1 MKEKQGKIEC
11 RANEGKMVDSNQNL
25 TGESVEDSSPSE
37 ACSFCPENDDRKSD
51 GDEDF
56 NWRPRDIKRWSL
68 AGLGVFCVGLGA
80 LGTVVPGLPTT
91 IFVIIAAWSFS
102 KSCPWLEQR
111 LLRNRMFG
119 PSMEI
124 IDGKRPFTRR
134 ARIIAMSMMWFFGS
148 TSIALLYFTNAV
160 PLYVLL
166 IIFLALI
173 AGTVS
178 IVKFNPRSKEA
189 LQTSEQK
196 RAD

>member
-1 MKEKQGKIEC
+1 MKEKQGKIDC
-11 RANEGKMVDSNQNL
+11 GTGKSQLVDSSQIP
-25 TGESVEDSSPSE
+25 TGESAEDRSPSE
-37 ACSFCPENDDRKSD
+37 TCSFRPEVTDRKS
-51 GDEDF
+51 ETEENF
-56 NWRPRDIKRWSL
+56 NWRPGDVKRWSL

-111 LLRNRMFG
+111 LLRNKMFG

-148 TSIALLYFTNAV
+148 TSIAFLYFTNAT
-160 PLYVLL
+160 PNYVLL

-178 IVKFNPRSKEA
+178 IVKFNPRSKEV
-189 LQTSEQK
+189 LQTSEEE